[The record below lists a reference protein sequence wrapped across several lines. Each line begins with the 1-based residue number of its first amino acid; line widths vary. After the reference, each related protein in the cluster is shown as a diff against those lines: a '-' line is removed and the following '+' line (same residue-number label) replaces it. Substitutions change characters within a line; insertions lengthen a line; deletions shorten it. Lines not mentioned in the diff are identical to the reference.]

1 MISDKNYFISIKGG
15 FILTPRQYFNM
26 FHLPQRNYHMK
37 PMYLIPLL
45 LALAI
50 SINAQ
55 ESEKSAGSRVLIAME
70 QTPFKK
76 KLINKMKALLENRNM
91 RITMVKDSEKEIR
104 QYKAA
109 DYDLVFITN
118 SGVWS
123 KVRPWITEWIDANK
137 ADSAKILLH
146 TTKKLK
152 WQEDVYVDAV
162 SSASSKKL
170 ADKLAE
176 DYVNKLLGKR

>member
-1 MISDKNYFISIKGG
+1 MRLSL
-15 FILTPRQYFNM
+15 FILLLT
-26 FHLPQRNYHMK
+26 
-37 PMYLIPLL
+37 L
-45 LALAI
+45 LALPP
-50 SINAQ
+50 NAQ
-55 ESEKSAGSRVLIAME
+55 ETEPTAGSRVLIAME

-76 KLINKMKALLENRNM
+76 KLVDKMEKLLGEKNKQV
-91 RITMVKDSEKEIR
+91 TVVKDSEKEIS
-104 QYKAA
+104 QFKAA
-109 DYDLVFITN
+109 DYDLIFITN

-162 SSASSKKL
+162 SSASSKKK
-170 ADKLAE
+170 ADTLAE
-176 DYVNKLLGKR
+176 EYVSKLLSKQ